1 MRKIHQAPALLAAIL
16 FLGPAAGQAEELQSG
31 ADARALALTCAG
43 CHGTD
48 GASAGPAAPSIGGM
62 HPDYFFD
69 IMQWFAEE
77 EVYSTVMG
85 RIARGYTEEE
95 LEKMAAYFHELPF
108 VPAEQEFDPQLAEEG
123 ERLHEKYCSKC
134 HAEGG
139 TVLEDEEYY
148 VTAGQ
153 WIPYLK
159 NAMADFRQDRRPI
172 ERKMEK
178 KLNRMLDREGEASL
192 DALFSFYASQQ

>member
-1 MRKIHQAPALLAAIL
+1 
-16 FLGPAAGQAEELQSG
+16 
-31 ADARALALTCAG
+31 
-43 CHGTD
+43 
-48 GASAGPAAPSIGGM
+48 M

-95 LEKMAAYFHELPF
+95 LEKMAAYFHDLPF
-108 VPAEQEFDPQLAEEG
+108 VPAGQEFDPALAEEG
-123 ERLHEKYCSKC
+123 RRLHDKYCKKC

-153 WIPYLK
+153 WIPYLQ

-178 KLNRMLDREGEASL
+178 KLTRMLDREGEESL
-192 DALFSFYASQQ
+192 DALYNFYASQQ